1 MSSDLGRCCT
11 ISHVVIGR
19 HILTCTSS
27 THHTDAEPSIRVA
40 ASERSMASV
49 DCQGAIMSQTRGTAH
64 TPRGTERVCA
74 CGRRLSASNTGK
86 RCAACERKFK
96 EGLGK
101 PSKKPARQDE
111 GYGKRTGLSYARK
124 AVGLTQEQLAEMIHV
139 DRSTVFHWE
148 AGDHRPQPYLW
159 PKLAKVI
166 EISRDRIMDLLIREN
181 EPEIDAQESIRAS
194 HIRHPMDGRLMAK
207 IDGSVF
213 LSGPGNEPTWL
224 PTFYIDV
231 YPVTNAEYA
240 RFIAATGH
248 TPPQHWT
255 DERTPEHLSD
265 HPVVLVTWNDAA
277 AYAEWAGKSLPS
289 GPQWEKAARGTRGTV
304 YPWGDQPTP
313 AKCNVRENGV
323 GSTTTVDCYKSGV
336 SPYGVFDL
344 CGNIWEWCSTETRPS
359 RHELKGGAWTSPF
372 LRATPS
378 SFNDA
383 AASMCDDDTGF
394 RCVVT
399 AETLDR

>member
-1 MSSDLGRCCT
+1 
-11 ISHVVIGR
+11 
-19 HILTCTSS
+19 
-27 THHTDAEPSIRVA
+27 
-40 ASERSMASV
+40 
-49 DCQGAIMSQTRGTAH
+49 
-64 TPRGTERVCA
+64 
-74 CGRRLSASNTGK
+74 
-86 RCAACERKFK
+86 
-96 EGLGK
+96 
-101 PSKKPARQDE
+101 
-111 GYGKRTGLSYARK
+111 
-124 AVGLTQEQLAEMIHV
+124 LTQEQLAELIHV
-139 DRSTVFHWE
+139 DRSTVHHWE
-148 AGDHRPQPYLW
+148 TGEHRPQPYLW
-159 PKLAKVI
+159 PKLAKI
-166 EISRDRIMDLLIREN
+166 LEISRDRLMELIIQEN
-181 EPEIDAQESIRAS
+181 EPEIDAQESIGES
-194 HIRHPMDGRLMAK
+194 HVRHPVDGRLMAK

-213 LSGPGNEPTWL
+213 LSGPGNGPTWL

-255 DERTPEHLSD
+255 DGRPPEYFSD
-265 HPVVLVTWNDAA
+265 HPVVFVTWNDAT

-289 GPQWEKAARGTRGTV
+289 GQQWEKAARGTRGTV

-323 GSTTTVDCYKSGV
+323 GSTTAVDCYQSGV

-378 SFNDA
+378 LFNDA

-394 RCVVT
+394 RCAVT
-399 AETLDR
+399 TETRPR